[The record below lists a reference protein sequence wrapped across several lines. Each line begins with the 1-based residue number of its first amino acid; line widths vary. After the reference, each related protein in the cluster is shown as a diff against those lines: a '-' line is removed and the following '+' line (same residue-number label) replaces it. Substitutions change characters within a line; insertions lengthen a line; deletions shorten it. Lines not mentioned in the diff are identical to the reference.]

1 MSSGVDTP
9 DPAVNVMVNSRM
21 LYQTLSCRL
30 WGRAGFYQSGGA
42 KGAKAWFGKGQRA
55 DLDCMMFTN
64 KQRIKTFC
72 GTGAK
77 GVTQKVGLN

>member
-42 KGAKAWFGKGQRA
+42 YGFRRCRA
-55 DLDCMMFTN
+55 SWRWCMPDWA
-64 KQRIKTFC
+64 QDEIVTFLIF
-72 GTGAK
+72 A
-77 GVTQKVGLN
+77 LFFA